1 MSTIRINRLSN
12 LTPSLNSKPSNEGLN
27 TDLLLFLPS
36 QIVAEQTLPDSAS
49 DLFIGSF
56 QTANITLGC
65 TVCYSCSNLSHCQI
79 NKEIRQ
85 RAAFSCIQCPNVYFF
100 SQFSFIVAKVQSIL
114 KANFVLI
121 WIKKRTKLFFLFLPW
136 PQKIGQIKK
145 SEGTFSY

>member
-1 MSTIRINRLSN
+1 MKNYFCLGCPWIYRKTWKLESAYSFMLKYSKKNSVNTIWISRLSN

-79 NKEIRQ
+79 NKEIYIR
-85 RAAFSCIQCPNVYFF
+85 RAVAFSCIQCPNV
-100 SQFSFIVAKVQSIL
+100 VV
-114 KANFVLI
+114 
-121 WIKKRTKLFFLFLPW
+121 FLSCLL
-136 PQKIGQIKK
+136 
-145 SEGTFSY
+145 

>member
-1 MSTIRINRLSN
+1 MSN

-121 WIKKRTKLFFLFLPW
+121 WIKKRTKLFFFISALASKNRW
-136 PQKIGQIKK
+136 NKK
-145 SEGTFSY
+145 SEGIFSY

>member
-1 MSTIRINRLSN
+1 MSN

-27 TDLLLFLPS
+27 TDMLLFLPS

-79 NKEIRQ
+79 NKEIYIR
-85 RAAFSCIQCPNVYFF
+85 RTVAFSCIQCPNVYFF
-100 SQFSFIVAKVQSIL
+100 FSVFFYRGLSSV
-114 KANFVLI
+114 NFESKLCSHLNQ
-121 WIKKRTKLFFLFLPW
+121 KKY
-136 PQKIGQIKK
+136 
-145 SEGTFSY
+145 GTIS